1 MTALVTGATGFVGSA
16 VVRHLIDHG
25 WRTRALVR
33 PKGNRSNLDGLDV
46 EIAEGDLLDASSL
59 GRALDGCE
67 VLFHVAAN
75 YRLWVPDPE
84 SIYRVNVEGTKSL
97 MEAAL
102 AAGVGRIVYTSSV
115 ATLGLNGD
123 GSPADEDTPVGLEDM
138 IGHYKRSKFLAEEVV
153 RAMVADRDLPA
164 VIVNPST
171 PAGPRDVR
179 PTPTGRMIVEAASGR
194 IPAFVQTGL
203 NIVHVD
209 DVAAGHLA
217 AHDRGVIGERYI
229 LGGENFSLEDILGRI
244 AALCGRRAPTIK
256 LPHNLV
262 LPVAHV
268 AEAWA
273 RLVGGAE
280 PFVTVDGVR
289 LARKW
294 MFFTSAKAKRD
305 LGYAPLATED
315 ALGDAVEWFAA
326 NGYLG

>member
-1 MTALVTGATGFVGSA
+1 MIALVTGATGFVGSA
-16 VVRHLIDHG
+16 VVRHLIERG
-25 WRTRALVR
+25 GRTRVLVR
-33 PKGNRSNLDGLDV
+33 PKADRRNLEGLDV

-59 GRALDGCE
+59 ARALDGCDA
-67 VLFHVAAN
+67 LFHVAAN
-75 YRLWVPDPE
+75 YRLWTPDPE
-84 SIYRVNVEGTKSL
+84 TIYRVNVAGTQSL

-115 ATLGLNGD
+115 ATLGLNAD
-123 GSPADEDTPVGLEDM
+123 GAPADEDTPVGLADM
-138 IGHYKRSKFLAEEVV
+138 IGHYKRSKFLAEEAV
-153 RAMVADRDLPA
+153 RAMVAERDLPA

-179 PTPTGRMIVEAASGR
+179 PTPTGRMIVEAAAGR

-217 AHDRGVIGERYI
+217 AFDLGVIGERYI
-229 LGGENFSLEDILGRI
+229 LGGENLSLEDILGRI
-244 AALCGRRAPTIK
+244 AAIRGRRAPHIK
-256 LPHNLV
+256 LPHALV
-262 LPVAHV
+262 LPVAHM

-273 RLVGGAE
+273 RLTGGAE

-289 LARKW
+289 LSRKW
-294 MFFTSAKAKRD
+294 MFFTSAKAERE
-305 LGYAPLATED
+305 LCYEPLLTED